1 MAQLALIRHG
11 DLVNRELSPMGER
24 QADAAGQW
32 LRGQVGEDTAVRII
46 TSPAPRARKGAS
58 ILCSH
63 LGLKMPQEEPRL
75 WSGPDGVPDSWDEDP
90 DGLVDQ
96 VLEWSRTVELLVVVT
111 HYEICA
117 SLPLRLSARLGV
129 TGRIPGGLA
138 RGEGWWLDL
147 DSLAWCQF

>member
-11 DLVNRELSPMGER
+11 DLIGRELSPLGER
-24 QADAAGQW
+24 QADQAGSW
-32 LRGQVGEDTAVRII
+32 LRGRLGAGAVVRVL

-63 LGLKMPQEEPRL
+63 LGLTEPEEDPRL
-75 WSGPDGVPDSWDEDP
+75 WSGPDGLPDSWEEDP
-90 DGLVDQ
+90 EGLVDM
-96 VLEWSRTVELLVVVT
+96 VLERCREVELLVLLS

-117 SLPLRLSARLGV
+117 SLPLRLSTRLGV
-129 TGRIPGGLA
+129 QGRVPGGLS

-147 DSLAWCQF
+147 DSLAWCVI